1 MRTNPRNK
9 VVAIMWDAT
18 REAHGTDSGVV
29 GTNWCSLWITE
40 GWDWSEPIWDKVEAI
55 RWDIALGTD
64 PDIHNMLILALGID
78 VC

>member
-1 MRTNPRNK
+1 MGIAHSDKCLGHDLRCDK
-9 VVAIMWDAT
+9 
-18 REAHGTDSGVV
+18 EAHGVASGVV
-29 GTNWCSLWITE
+29 RTNWCSLWITE